1 MKWLKQMFDYRKR
14 WKNQKNR
21 NKRLKKKL
29 NALTTKKIKDMKLEI
44 TNDEIKRL
52 RLKVKELEKRIVN
65 LNLEAQRY
73 FDLLMENVGKDSDV
87 K

>member
-1 MKWLKQMFDYRKR
+1 MFDYRKR

-65 LNLEAQRY
+65 LNLECQRY
-73 FDLLMENVGKDSDV
+73 FDLLMENIEKDSDS